1 MAEWGELAA
10 IVVTM
15 GLVLF
20 AAALVTPKGRVP
32 LALRGINKILRRDRG
47 AAPQGAPEKVA
58 LWRKLL
64 ATVLVLIAFLIAAA

>member
-1 MAEWGELAA
+1 MAERAELAA

-15 GLVLF
+15 GLVLV

-32 LALRGINKILRRDRG
+32 LALRGINRILRRD
-47 AAPQGAPEKVA
+47 QGATTPTEKVA

-64 ATVLVLIAFLIAAA
+64 AVVLVLLAFLLAAA